1 MKLAVLFVLSSLS
14 AFAQLPQMPSTAMI
28 KDLSKQ
34 VLEACKED
42 KSKISGCE
50 SYTELAKLKVCLMAN
65 EAKLSEKCRA
75 SLKLVK

>member
-1 MKLAVLFVLSSLS
+1 MKIMIVALFASLT
-14 AFAQLPQMPSTAMI
+14 AFGQMPKMPDAAAV

-34 VLEACKED
+34 VFEACKED

-50 SYTELAKLKVCLMAN
+50 SYTEVTKLKACLMTN
-65 EAKLSEKCRA
+65 ESKLSKKCKA

>member
-1 MKLAVLFVLSSLS
+1 MKIILFTLFVSLPVL
-14 AFAQLPQMPSTAMI
+14 AQIPKLPTMASI

-50 SYTELAKLKVCLMAN
+50 SYTEFTKLKACLMTN
-65 EAKLSEKCRA
+65 ESKISGKCKS